1 MKKKT
6 FTMSSNK
13 HNKKYEK
20 LLNIFQGFSQ
30 NSTIK
35 LTSTN
40 VGAMSFFKEKK
51 VHYL

>member
-1 MKKKT
+1 
-6 FTMSSNK
+6 MSSNK
-13 HNKKYEK
+13 HNNKKYEK
-20 LLNIFQGFSQ
+20 LLNIFHGFSQ

-40 VGAMSFFKEKK
+40 DGAMSFFKEKK